1 MFTQYDRYALRWRG
15 GINIA
20 QAGKY
25 MFQTNSDD
33 GSMIYIDGKVV
44 VVSTDQPPCVFCSAV
59 SRRQFYTAPI
69 LLQDNDGLHG
79 PQKKTGSV
87 ELTAGLHAIVITFFV
102 RPWTLCRRFGAMWH
116 TSRQLVVLIRS
127 AHCRRKITA
136 VPSWRCLGA
145 LRLAPL

>member
-1 MFTQYDRYALRWRG
+1 VFTQYDRYALRWRG

-33 GSMIYIDGKVV
+33 GSMIYIDGAR
-44 VVSTDQPPCVFCSAV
+44 VVS
-59 SRRQFYTAPI
+59 
-69 LLQDNDGLHG
+69 NDGLHS
-79 PQKKTGSV
+79 PRKKTGSV
-87 ELTAGLHAIVITFFV
+87 ELTAGLHAIIITFFV

-116 TSRQLVVLIRS
+116 TSPQLVVLIRS
-127 AHCRRKITA
+127 AHCRRKIAA

-145 LRLAPL
+145 LRLALL